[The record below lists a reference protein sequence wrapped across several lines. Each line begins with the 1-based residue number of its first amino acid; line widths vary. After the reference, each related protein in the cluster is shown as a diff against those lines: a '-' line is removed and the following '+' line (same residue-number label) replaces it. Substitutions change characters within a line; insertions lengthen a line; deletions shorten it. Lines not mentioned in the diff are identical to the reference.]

1 MKPLP
6 LALCLLPLLAI
17 AAETD
22 GDPADQQRYR
32 QPLPGLDVASRAQF
46 DEGAKGFD
54 QRWAVAPSILGLWG
68 RGPTSNGEACTDCH
82 ENGGRGRPT
91 DDPAAEVRSMLVRL
105 SIPGDG
111 PHNAPRP
118 DPAYGDQ
125 LQEEGILGRVP
136 AEGSAHVEWIES
148 TQTLADGEVVPLRRP
163 RLVIGNL
170 AFGSLPSNVMTSI
183 RVAPPL
189 VAVGLI
195 DAIADSDILAQE
207 RRQAELALHG
217 HANRVWDVVHE
228 REAIGRF
235 GRKANQPHLLQQVV
249 SAYHAD
255 LGVTSRWFP
264 EENCPQPQSACRA
277 EPPGGRPELPPAFL
291 DPVMTYLRLLAPPSH
306 HHDDDAL
313 MRRGEQ
319 LFHDVGCAH
328 CHVPRWRTA
337 SDAHPAALAGRE
349 IAPYTDLLVHDLGEA
364 LADGRPDFGAGAREW
379 RTAPLWGLGTSASVN
394 GNRELLHDGRARDV
408 TEAILWHGGE
418 ALHSRESFSRLGRE
432 ARSALI
438 AFLQS
443 L

>member
-6 LALCLLPLLAI
+6 LALCLLPLLAV

-22 GDPADQQRYR
+22 RDTADEQRYR
-32 QPLPGLDVASRAQF
+32 QPLAGLDIALRTQF

-54 QRWAVAPSILGLWG
+54 QRWAVAPSIIGLWG

-91 DDPAAEVRSMLVRL
+91 DDPAMDVRSMLVRL
-105 SIPGDG
+105 SIPGAG
-111 PHNAPRP
+111 PHGAPRP
-118 DPAYGDQ
+118 EPAYGDQ
-125 LQEEGILGRVP
+125 LQEQGILGRVP
-136 AEGSAHVEWIES
+136 AEGTAHVAWIES
-148 TQTLADGEVVPLRRP
+148 TQTLGDGEVVHLRRP

-170 AFGSLPSNVMTSI
+170 AFGSLPADAMTSI

-195 DAIADSDILAQE
+195 DAIAERDILTQE
-207 RRQAELALHG
+207 HRQGKHGLHG
-217 HANRVWDVVHE
+217 HANRVWDLVHE

-235 GRKANQPHLLQQVV
+235 GRKANQPHLLQQVL

-264 EENCPQPQSACRA
+264 EENCPRPQTACRA

-291 DPVMTYLRLLAPPSH
+291 DPVMTYLRLLAPPAQ
-306 HHDDDAL
+306 HDGDEARV
-313 MRRGEQ
+313 RRGES
-319 LFHDVGCAH
+319 LFQDVGCAD
-328 CHVPRWRTA
+328 CHLPHWRTA
-337 SDAHPAALAGRE
+337 RDAQPAVLANRE
-349 IAPYTDLLVHDLGEA
+349 IRPYTDLLVHDLGDA

-379 RTAPLWGLGTSASVN
+379 RTAPLWGLGASASVN

-408 TEAILWHGGE
+408 TEAILWHEGE
-418 ALHSRESFSRLGRE
+418 ALRARE
-432 ARSALI
+432 AFRRLVRDDRDALI
-438 AFLQS
+438 AFLRS